1 MTEYESQDLT
11 VSIDERI
18 AVMTLDRP
26 PVNALRAQTFREIA
40 EIFRSFAHR
49 RDVHAAILTAAGER
63 AFCGGVDL
71 NDSARRH
78 GGELGEGDTPVDLLD
93 AGRVPR
99 ECFEAV
105 LDCAVPVIGAINGA
119 AAGAGVALAASCDVL
134 VASTSARFGLPEVNA
149 GVAGGGRHLQ
159 RLVGPQKARV
169 MAFTGEFVSAEEFH
183 RIGAV
188 EALVE
193 PAVLLDRARDLA
205 SRIAAKSPI
214 GVRLIK
220 ESLNRA
226 EDMGLREG
234 YRTEQDYTNRLS
246 RFDDSKEARR
256 SVLEKRSGDFR
267 WR

>member
-1 MTEYESQDLT
+1 MSENDSTDLLI
-11 VSIDERI
+11 SIDDGI
-18 AVMTLDRP
+18 AVVTLDRP

-40 EIFRSFAHR
+40 DTFAGFAHR
-49 RDVHAAILTAAGER
+49 RDVHAVILTATGER

-99 ECFEAV
+99 LCFEAV

-134 VASTSARFGLPEVNA
+134 IASTSARFGLPEVNA

-183 RIGAV
+183 RIGAI
-188 EALVE
+188 EALVDPE
-193 PAVLLDRARDLA
+193 ALLDRARDLA
-205 SRIAAKSPI
+205 SRIAAKSPL

-226 EDMGLREG
+226 EDMALREG

-246 RFDDSKEARR
+246 RFEDSAEARR
-256 SVLEKRSGDFR
+256 SVLEKRQGEFE